1 MKIMRILIT
10 GFLIIMSVGAYSQF
24 SFGVTGGLS
33 TSDLSENTANVIIND
48 IDQFKIEVSEARYG
62 IHVGA
67 FGIIQ
72 MNQFYLMPELIFN
85 SNKVEY
91 EITDLDHSGE
101 VVTILREEELQ
112 KLDLGLMMGAK
123 LGAFR
128 FGIGPVGH
136 VHLDNV
142 SQLWDIEGYDQNFDG
157 MKWGWQTGL
166 GLDLWL
172 LHFDVRYE
180 GNLSKFG
187 DHITFFDKDF
197 NFDKRV
203 HRWIFRVG
211 VSL

>member
-1 MKIMRILIT
+1 MRSLTTCILICL
-10 GFLIIMSVGAYSQF
+10 GLHAFAQF

-33 TSDLSENTANVIIND
+33 TSDLSDDAVHVIVDD
-48 IDQFKIEVSEARYG
+48 IDQFRIAVSEARYG

-67 FGIIQ
+67 FSILQ
-72 MNQFYLMPELIFN
+72 MNQFYIMPEVIFN
-85 SNKVEY
+85 SNKVAY
-91 EITDLDHSGE
+91 EITDLDHTGE
-101 VVTILREEELQ
+101 VISILREEALQ

-123 LGAFR
+123 LGALR

-166 GLDLWL
+166 GLDMWI
-172 LHFDVRYE
+172 LHLDLRYE

-187 DHITFFDKDF
+187 DHITFFGQDF
-197 NFDKRV
+197 NFDTRV
-203 HRWIFRVG
+203 HRWILRVG